1 MAPLLE
7 ALTLGA
13 GYNAA
18 LVTIGAALLGGAAGA
33 AGTFMFLRKRALVS
47 DALAHATLPGIAI
60 AFMVMVAMGGD
71 GRSLPG
77 LLVGSAI
84 SAVVGLVAI
93 DLMTRHTRLAQDAA
107 IGAVLSVFF
116 GFGVVCLTAIQT
128 MTAGRQAGLETFLLG
143 STAGM
148 LYGDA
153 LLIAVSAA
161 LCVAGVFLLRRPMTI
176 VAFDTAFAQ
185 TTGISVRAIDFA
197 MTVLVL
203 AVTVVGL
210 KLVGLVLIVALL
222 IIPPVAARFWTERSE
237 RLLWLSAA
245 FGAASGY
252 VGAAMSASAPS
263 LPTGAIIVLTAFS
276 IFAVSIL
283 LSPYR
288 GVLAQVV
295 TRRRY
300 AVRVHRRQGLLALA
314 KQEPI
319 YDRMTLAVLGR
330 EGLVRPDGVMT
341 EAGEREAVAT
351 ARDEARWRAATAIFE
366 PSVLPSRAD
375 PLAAITALF
384 TDDQL
389 AVIDAHLAGQ
399 GGAR

>member
-1 MAPLLE
+1 MAAVLQ

-60 AFMVMVAMGGD
+60 AFMVMVAFGGD

-84 SAVVGLVAI
+84 SAVIGLVAI

-116 GFGVVCLTAIQT
+116 GFGVVCLTAIQA

-153 LLIAVSAA
+153 LLIAISAA

-176 VAFDTAFAQ
+176 VAFDTAFAE
-185 TTGISVRAIDFA
+185 TSGISVRAVDFA

-237 RLLWLSAA
+237 HVLWLSAL
-245 FGAASGY
+245 FGGAAGY
-252 VGAAMSASAPS
+252 VGAALSATAPA
-263 LPTGAIIVLTAFS
+263 LPTGSLIVLTAFA

-283 LSPYR
+283 FSPHR
-288 GVLAQVV
+288 GVLAQIV

-314 KQEPI
+314 KEEPI
-319 YDRMTLAVLGR
+319 YDRMTLAVLMR
-330 EGLVRPDGVMT
+330 EGLLRPDGVMT
-341 EAGEREAVAT
+341 EAGENEAYEA
-351 ARDEARWRAATAIFE
+351 ARDEARWRVAAALFE
-366 PSVLPSRAD
+366 PSALPARAD
-375 PLAAITALF
+375 PLAGIETLF
-384 TDDQL
+384 TADQI
-389 AVIDAHLAGQ
+389 AIIDTHLAGP
-399 GGAR
+399 RYI

>member
-1 MAPLLE
+1 VSALFE

-18 LVTIGAALLGGAAGA
+18 LVTIGAALLGVAAGA
-33 AGTFMFLRKRALVS
+33 SGTFMFLRKRALVS

-60 AFMVMVAMGGD
+60 AFMVMVSFGGD

-77 LLVGSAI
+77 LLVGSTV
-84 SAVVGLVAI
+84 SAVLGLVAL
-93 DLMTRHTRLAQDAA
+93 DLITRHTRLAQDAA

-161 LCVAGVFLLRRPMTI
+161 ACVLGVFVLRRPMTI
-176 VAFDTAFAQ
+176 VAFDTGFAE
-185 TTGISVRAIDFA
+185 TSGISVRAVDFA
-197 MTVLVL
+197 MTILVL

-222 IIPPVAARFWTERSE
+222 IIPPVAARFWTERSD
-237 RLLWLSAA
+237 RVVLLAGL
-245 FGAASGY
+245 FGGTAGY
-252 VGAAMSASAPS
+252 VGAATSAAAPA
-263 LPTGAIIVLTAFS
+263 LPTGALIVLTAFAL
-276 IFAVSIL
+276 FAVSIL
-283 LSPYR
+283 FSPHR
-288 GVLAQVV
+288 GVLAQIV
-295 TRRRY
+295 TRWRF

-314 KQEPI
+314 KEEPI
-319 YDRMTLAVLGR
+319 YDEMTLAVLVR
-330 EGLVRPDGVMT
+330 EGFIRPDGVMT
-341 EAGEREAVAT
+341 PAGEAEAART
-351 ARDEARWRAATAIFE
+351 RRDEARWRAATQIFE
-366 PSVLPSRAD
+366 VTELPPRGD
-375 PLAAITALF
+375 TLTPLEAVFTA
-384 TDDQL
+384 DQL
-389 AVIDAHLAGQ
+389 AAIDAHL
-399 GGAR
+399 GAPRPV